1 MWCVQM
7 VNQNAQVITHVV
19 NYHQA
24 NMGVALY
31 QKQHA
36 VQMESIAALMVT
48 HVVEVIYVKSFV

>member
-1 MWCVQM
+1 MWFVQM
-7 VNQNAQVITHVV
+7 VNQNAQVVTHVV

-48 HVVEVIYVKSFV
+48 HVVEVI